1 MHKLRMIVV
10 LAMVA
15 MTVAVAVTIFARTQS
30 RNRERE
36 ELYNNM
42 VTIKGKVEI
51 LNHPELG
58 RTAGNGIYLLFQ
70 RDDCRRCVIAAT
82 ADINGHYQITVT
94 RGRYRVVID
103 NPSPPTYDMLAPDQ
117 PRYVNATSALQDNVF
132 DIRLVVPTRR

>member
-1 MHKLRMIVV
+1 MNKLRTIVV
-10 LAMVA
+10 LAMVVA
-15 MTVAVAVTIFARTQS
+15 VLVAVAIFARSQS
-30 RNRERE
+30 QNRERE

-82 ADINGHYQITVT
+82 ADINGNYQITVT
-94 RGRYRVVID
+94 RGRYRVVVD

-117 PRYVNATSALQDNVF
+117 PRYVNATSVLQDNVF
-132 DIRLVVPTRR
+132 DIKLDVPARR